1 MYFCAWCNDLI
12 DRTSGLLHDK
22 PAVKHGICSHCLDK
36 KLAELSHPVT
46 SQLKHLRALPEAA
59 REQLAAA

>member
-22 PAVKHGICSHCLDK
+22 PAVKHGSCSHCLEK
-36 KLAELSHPVT
+36 KLAELSHPAT
-46 SQLKHLRALPEAA
+46 SRLKRLPALLEAA
-59 REQLAAA
+59 GEQRAAA